1 MPALER
7 AAVESAIGRALLDQ
21 WDPLHVREQPG
32 THEEYTRY
40 AADVYSLLARG
51 ASDTQIARHLHRI
64 ARDEMGQP
72 DLPAVDL
79 TAVIKTL
86 RALEKSF

>member
-1 MPALER
+1 VPAMER
-7 AAVESAIGRALLDQ
+7 ATIETAIGRALLDQ

-40 AADVYSLLARG
+40 ASDLYSLLARG
-51 ASDTQIARHLHRI
+51 ASDVQLARHLNRI
-64 ARDEMGQP
+64 ARDDLGQP
-72 DLPAVDL
+72 DLPAMDL
-79 TAVIKTL
+79 SAVIKTL